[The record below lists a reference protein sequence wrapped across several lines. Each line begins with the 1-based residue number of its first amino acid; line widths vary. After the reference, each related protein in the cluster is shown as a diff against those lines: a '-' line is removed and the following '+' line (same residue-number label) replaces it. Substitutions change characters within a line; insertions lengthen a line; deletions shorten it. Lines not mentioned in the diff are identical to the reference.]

1 MKRAFSLRLP
11 RRTQG
16 HVLYVGEISALAV
29 VYFSA
34 ARFGLS
40 LDAVSG
46 FATLVWLPSGIAIAT
61 GLLFGSRLWPGLFL
75 GAFLVNLLNGA
86 PPLVAVGIGI
96 GNTLEALVG
105 TALLKRQGFSIALNH
120 LRDVLLLVFLA
131 MPVSA
136 LVSATIGVS
145 SLLLGGVIA
154 FSAFSSTWSAW
165 WIGDMISILI
175 ITPLLLTW
183 RSLPHENMPGKR
195 WAELGLMG
203 LFLLASGV
211 IIFLWPFR
219 SNDINFP
226 RTYLMFPPLIWAS
239 LRFGQRGALTTILIL
254 SILAVVGTIEG
265 LSPFSISNP
274 GEGLA
279 SLQVF
284 MGITAVTCMILA
296 AMGEERREIERRKD
310 EFINMASHELRTPLT
325 SLGGYIELLQRKF
338 ARQDNQEELRILSKM
353 ETQTRQLSGLVA
365 DLLDLSKIQ
374 AGGLVFTEEP
384 VDVNALVGEV
394 VESLQQ
400 SSARHQICIEGS
412 LQSEITGDRERLG
425 QVLANLLTNAI
436 KYSPGAEKIIVHLTH
451 TQNELT
457 VGVQDFGIG
466 IPLAYREKV
475 FERFYRV
482 RNSQNQ
488 TFFPGL
494 GMGLYIAHQ
503 IIERHGGKIWVESAE
518 GQGSTFSFSL
528 LIRDKNEENM
538 AFSATSEKKSR
549 V

>member
-1 MKRAFSLRLP
+1 MKRAFPLRLSQ
-11 RRTQG
+11 RTQR
-16 HVLYVGEISALAV
+16 HILYAGKISALAII
-29 VYFSA
+29 YFSA

-105 TALLKRQGFSIALNH
+105 AALLKRQGFSMAFDH
-120 LRDVLLLVFLA
+120 LRDVLLLIFLA

-136 LVSATIGVS
+136 LISATTGVS
-145 SLLLGGVIA
+145 SLLLGRVIA
-154 FSAFSSTWSAW
+154 FSAFPSTWSAW

-183 RSLPHENMPGKR
+183 RTLPHENMSGKR
-195 WAELGLMG
+195 WAELGLMSA
-203 LFLLASGV
+203 FLLAAGV
-211 IIFLWPFR
+211 IIFLYPFR
-219 SNDINFP
+219 SNHINFP

-239 LRFGQRGALTTILIL
+239 LRFGQRGALSAILVF

-265 LSPFSISNP
+265 LSPFSALNA
-274 GEGLA
+274 GESLA
-279 SLQVF
+279 FLQVF

-296 AMGEERREIERRKD
+296 AMREERREVEQRKD
-310 EFINMASHELRTPLT
+310 EFISMASHELRTPLT

-353 ETQTRQLSGLVA
+353 ATQTKRLSGLIA

-374 AGGLVFTEEP
+374 TGGLAFAEEP
-384 VDVNALVGEV
+384 VDVDALVAEV

-400 SSARHQICIEGS
+400 SSARHQIYIEGS
-412 LQSEITGDRERLG
+412 TQGEIIGDRERLG
-425 QVLANLLTNAI
+425 QVLTNLLTNAI
-436 KYSPGAEKIIVHLTH
+436 KYSPNAEKIIVHLVH
-451 TQNELT
+451 IQNELT

-466 IPLAYREKV
+466 IPLAHREKV

-482 RNSQNQ
+482 RNSQDR

-528 LIRDKNEENM
+528 PKREKNEENM